1 MTVKGK
7 VLAASAA
14 AVLALAATIVRPW
27 EGRSLPVYKDIVGV
41 PTVCYGHTGPDVKMG
56 QPARTPAECEALLT
70 GDLAEAYGH
79 VRRCIVGGTDYQ
91 LAAVT
96 SLAFNVG
103 PRAVCESTLQRKA
116 NSGDWAGA
124 CAEISRWSFAGGK
137 KVRGLVRRREAER
150 AMCEGRA

>member
-1 MTVKGK
+1 VKGRI
-7 VLAASAA
+7 AIAA
-14 AVLALAATIVRPW
+14 AAGVIALAAGIVKPW

-41 PTVCYGHTGPDVKMG
+41 PTVCYGHTGPDVKAG

-70 GDLAEAYGH
+70 GDLAVAYGH

-103 PRAVCESTLQRKA
+103 PRAVCGSTLQRKA
-116 NSGDWAGA
+116 NAGDWKGA
-124 CAEISRWSFAGGK
+124 CAEIGRWVYAGGK

-150 AMCEGRA
+150 AMCEGKA